1 MKNIIF
7 TVILLFFVT
16 SCNNFKN
23 KLTHESKIQIES
35 EEPSSKNFIGKEI
48 KIPQN
53 FELVEPENISKEL
66 IKKPLKNILQISNK
80 ETLLIEEI
88 KNMK

>member
-16 SCNNFKN
+16 SCNNSKN
-23 KLTHESKIQIES
+23 KLTHKSQIEIEF
-35 EEPSSKNFIGKEI
+35 EEHVSKNFIGKEI

-53 FELVEPENISKEL
+53 FELVEPQNIFEE
-66 IKKPLKNILQISNK
+66 ITTKKIRNVLQISNK

-88 KNMK
+88 KNIK

>member
-16 SCNNFKN
+16 SCNNSKN
-23 KLTHESKIQIES
+23 KLTHKSQIEIEF
-35 EEPSSKNFIGKEI
+35 EEHFVGKEI

-53 FELVEPENISKEL
+53 FELVDPKNIFENIAN
-66 IKKPLKNILQISNK
+66 KPPKNVFQISSK

-88 KNMK
+88 QNIK

>member
-16 SCNNFKN
+16 SCNNSKN
-23 KLTHESKIQIES
+23 KLTHKSKIEIEL
-35 EEPSSKNFIGKEI
+35 EEHSSRNFIGKEI
-48 KIPQN
+48 KIPQS
-53 FELVEPENISKEL
+53 FELLEPQNTFEEITKQ
-66 IKKPLKNILQISNK
+66 PVKNVFQISNK

-88 KNMK
+88 KNIK

>member
-16 SCNNFKN
+16 SCNNLKN
-23 KLTHESKIQIES
+23 KLTDKSKIVIEF
-35 EEPSSKNFIGKEI
+35 EKHFVGKEI

-53 FELVEPENISKEL
+53 FELVDPKYVFEGIAN
-66 IKKPLKNILQISNK
+66 KPPKNVFQISSK

-88 KNMK
+88 QNIK

>member
-16 SCNNFKN
+16 SCNNSKN
-23 KLTHESKIQIES
+23 KLTHNSKVKIEF
-35 EEPSSKNFIGKEI
+35 EEHFSKNLVGKEI
-48 KIPQN
+48 TIPQN
-53 FELVEPENISKEL
+53 FELVEPQNTFEEITKQPVKSVF
-66 IKKPLKNILQISNK
+66 QISNK

-88 KNMK
+88 KNIK